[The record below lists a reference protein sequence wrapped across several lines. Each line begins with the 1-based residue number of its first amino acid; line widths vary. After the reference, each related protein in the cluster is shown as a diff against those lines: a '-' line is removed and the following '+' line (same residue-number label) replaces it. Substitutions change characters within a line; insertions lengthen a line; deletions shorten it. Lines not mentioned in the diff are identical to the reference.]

1 MDQKASK
8 YLIVETASSAVCNA
22 VLNYASAWALFHSR
36 NHVNVAGKGGLF
48 QDSLGETFFVV
59 WLSTLIPLL
68 IARHRRRAGFL
79 PVRSDVP
86 SVRADNAFLRSFA
99 WGVLATIAF
108 AICNYFLLPRLFPEG
123 ANLRGVLFFKTI
135 YGTVLGAVAT
145 FLILHR
151 ALREAS
157 APALSPRKNRRSA

>member
-8 YLIVETASSAVCNA
+8 YLTAETVSSAVSNA
-22 VLNYASAWALFHSR
+22 VLNYASAWALFHSHT
-36 NHVNVAGKGGLF
+36 HVNVAGKGGLF

-68 IARHRRRAGFL
+68 IARHRRRSGNL

-86 SVRADNAFLRSFA
+86 SVRADSAWLRSLA

-123 ANLRGVLFFKTI
+123 ANLRGVLAFKTI
-135 YGTVLGAVAT
+135 YGTVLGAIAT

-157 APALSPRKNRRSA
+157 APALVPNESTRNA